1 MSVFMTYHIKMWII
15 NKMDNFRDSSHL
27 ISVNRLHI
35 CDKTKLSCSFP
46 VLKAQI
52 WREKE
57 RAGSETNDKMKGPA
71 VGLVHIESAFQ

>member
-1 MSVFMTYHIKMWII
+1 
-15 NKMDNFRDSSHL
+15 MDNLRHHSHL
-27 ISVNRLHI
+27 IPVNRLHI

-57 RAGSETNDKMKGPA
+57 RAGSETNDKNEGSSRGTGAHRVCVPIRLNKQ
-71 VGLVHIESAFQ
+71 L